1 MENVRWG
8 GISRLRLT
16 AIALIEADGKAANVV
31 GFFAAESV
39 PGSIHLVTNGFGFLV
54 ITLTICD

>member
-39 PGSIHLVTNGFGFLV
+39 PGRVHLIAEGIGFLV
-54 ITLTICD
+54 ITLTIRY

>member
-1 MENVRWG
+1 MENARWG

-31 GFFAAESV
+31 SFLAAESV
-39 PGSIHLVTNGFGFLV
+39 PGRIHLVTNGFGFLIV
-54 ITLTICD
+54 TLAICG